1 LTARANGKLRDADAE
16 HVAVIDIG
24 SNSIRLVVYDKLSR
38 APLPRF
44 NEKSLCGLGRDLAD
58 TGAIPDEA
66 FHCATSAVHR
76 FVSIARA
83 MGCNRVDLLATEA
96 VRRAS
101 NGPDLVRA
109 IEAIAESSVR
119 LLAGDEEAYLAAR
132 GVAAGFFEPRGLVGD
147 FGGGSLD
154 VAELSDQTIGD
165 IRVSL
170 PIGSL
175 LSTAL
180 LEGNDDNPKR
190 AVDDIIADK
199 LSSFLPPPNFYLV
212 GGSWR
217 AIGATHMATHDA
229 PLKFIH
235 GYSVD
240 GGEMRRFAK
249 SLWRMDQDHVAT
261 LPGLSNRRLPQIR
274 GAALVLDRALKR
286 IQPER
291 VVFSALGLRE
301 GWLFEQLSDDQRAVD
316 PLIDAARSFG
326 RPNARVPEFDDAL
339 IRWTDELFANEGPAD
354 RRLRWAACML
364 SDIAWADH
372 RDVQPRI
379 CFERLLRFP
388 FITVD
393 HADRAFLATAVHAR
407 YSGDT
412 EDPELEPARR
422 LLSPTRLHR
431 AQVLGR
437 AMLVGHRLS
446 GSVPDILDR
455 ARLRL
460 DTNGVAIELDGT
472 LDVPDSDAV
481 RSRLRQL
488 ARAIGVKG
496 AQVETPGP

>member
-1 LTARANGKLRDADAE
+1 MTARANGELSGAE
-16 HVAVIDIG
+16 AGHVAVIDIG

-44 NEKSLCGLGRDLAD
+44 NEKSLCGLGRNLSE
-58 TGAIPDEA
+58 TGEIASEA
-66 FHCATSAVHR
+66 FDCAHNAVHR
-76 FVSIARA
+76 FFSIARA
-83 MGCNRVDLLATEA
+83 MGSERVDLIATEA
-96 VRRAS
+96 VRRAT
-101 NGPDLVRA
+101 NGADLV
-109 IEAIAESSVR
+109 EAMQSITDRPVR
-119 LLAGDEEAYLAAR
+119 ILAGEEEAYFSAR

-147 FGGGSLD
+147 LGGGSLD
-154 VAELSDQTIGD
+154 VAELNDKTIGD

-175 LSTAL
+175 RSTAL
-180 LEGNDDNPKR
+180 LEGKEEHPKR
-190 AVDDIIADK
+190 AVDEIIADK
-199 LSSFLPPPNFYLV
+199 LGAYLPPPNFYLV

-217 AIGATHMATHDA
+217 AIGAAHMAAQDA

-235 GYSVD
+235 GYSVE
-240 GGEMRRFAK
+240 GRELRRFAK
-249 SLWRMDQDHVAT
+249 SLWRMDQNEIST
-261 LPGLSNRRLPQIR
+261 MPGLSNRRSPQIR

-301 GWLFEQLSDDQRAVD
+301 GWLFEQLSDEQRAID

-339 IRWTDELFANEGPAD
+339 IRWTDKLFRNEGQAD

-372 RDVQPRI
+372 RDVQARM
-379 CFERLLRFP
+379 CFDRLLRFP

-407 YSGDT
+407 YSGDA
-412 EDPELEPARR
+412 DAPELETAKR
-422 LLSPTRLHR
+422 LLSPPRIRR

-446 GSVPDILDR
+446 GSVPEILDR

-460 DTNGVAIELDGT
+460 DSNGVAIELDGT

-481 RSRLRQL
+481 RTRLRQL

-496 AQVETPGP
+496 AQVETRTR